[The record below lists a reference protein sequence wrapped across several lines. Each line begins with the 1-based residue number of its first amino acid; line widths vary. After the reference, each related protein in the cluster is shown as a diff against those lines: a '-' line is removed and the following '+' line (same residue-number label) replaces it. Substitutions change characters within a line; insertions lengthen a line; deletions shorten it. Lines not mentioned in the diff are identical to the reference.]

1 MKTMQY
7 FKYLALGVAA
17 LFVAASCQKVDTSGA
32 EKATHV
38 CLYPVLEQL
47 AAEGTGEENLISVV
61 TVLQGVT
68 PSNLGWEVSCDADY
82 VTVKKTEVYSQHKET
97 WSGATHDIIEPGIEL
112 SVAANAGFARSFNL
126 VFNVANG
133 DVVTIPVEQLGS
145 LADAEVST
153 SVEQIEFVA
162 MGGTVNVNYTTNMD
176 EAAFSF
182 TYPEGSA
189 EWLSAKAVE
198 PGVVAVTAQ
207 AWNDTVNGREATMTI
222 TVGSAETS
230 LASLTIPVV
239 QLPLQEQSFIYG
251 TSVDK
256 LPIERSLQMNKV
268 TDGVFSITTFF
279 TEGNQILLNRNSRT
293 LTYPFYAL
301 ENGGK
306 LAVIESGDASAV
318 NGPQVT
324 ANGLMSLTI
333 NYKDLTWE
341 WSRITNEYAMPDE
354 MLSQYKTKAYIAR
367 DGSMKTW
374 MVEHMRWDGG
384 NIHPKLG
391 SGMVKCHHGPKD
403 YCSPQCTVGTGG
415 YGTSAF
421 PTTWD
426 DPNMNPGLETS
437 ESGNGT
443 LETYSEDGRIY
454 TYQEI
459 LGYEAR
465 FGIGYARY
473 EEGPWK
479 VGEKYTDARGITYTI
494 KEAPVAAQVNQYTG
508 NNEQDE
514 AAYPMLKVQAQGIC
528 PYGWHVAN
536 AADWLDLFYAMAQAS
551 KSGTHAYPVDESK
564 CTYKQMVD
572 GGVPN
577 IACWLRNTKDW
588 GTMKLYVDE
597 GADEFGFNYFPLG
610 WRYMTQGFMWWTVR
624 MQSWVPLPMAGSKP
638 ADYPNAGGARINVI
652 ISGDHSKAT
661 TTALANMDI
670 GQGILGF
677 RCVKNY

>member
-207 AWNDTVNGREATMTI
+207 TWDDTVNGREATMTI

-333 NYKDLTWE
+333 NYNDLTWE

-354 MLSQYKTKAYIAR
+354 MVSQYKTKAYIAR

-391 SGMVKCHHGPKD
+391 SGMRKKAAG
-403 YCSPQCTVGTGG
+403 
-415 YGTSAF
+415 GTSGVDGYDPAVYW
-421 PTTWD
+421 PATWN
-426 DPNMNPGLETS
+426 DPAMNPAFETI
-437 ESGNGT
+437 ESGMGT
-443 LETYSEDGRIY
+443 VETYSDDGRVY
-454 TYQEI
+454 TYQEM

-494 KEAPVAAQVNQYTG
+494 AEAPLKAQIDQYTG

-514 AAYPMLKVQAQGIC
+514 TAYPMLKVQAQGIC

-564 CTYKQMVD
+564 CTYKQMIN

-577 IACWLRNTKDW
+577 INGWLRNTKDW
-588 GTMKLYVDE
+588 GTQYIDE
-597 GADEFGFNYFPLG
+597 GADEFGFNYYPLG
-610 WRYMTQGFMWWTVR
+610 VRYMSQGFQWWGMR

-638 ADYPNAGGARINVI
+638 ADYPNAGGGRINVVI
-652 ISGDHSKAT
+652 KDNKT
-661 TTALANMDI
+661 MTTALANLDI
-670 GQGILGF
+670 GQAVCGF

>member
-207 AWNDTVNGREATMTI
+207 AWDDTVNGREATMTI

-306 LAVIESGDASAV
+306 LAVIESGDASTV

-333 NYKDLTWE
+333 NYNDLTWE

-354 MLSQYKTKAYIAR
+354 MVSQYKTKAYIAR

-391 SGMVKCHHGPKD
+391 SGMRKKAAG
-403 YCSPQCTVGTGG
+403 
-415 YGTSAF
+415 GTSGV
-421 PTTWD
+421 D
-426 DPNMNPGLETS
+426 GYDPNVYWPATWNDPAMNPAFETI
-437 ESGNGT
+437 ESGMGT
-443 LETYSEDGRIY
+443 VETYSDDGRVY
-454 TYQEI
+454 TYQEM

-479 VGEKYTDARGITYTI
+479 VGEKYTDARGVTYTI
-494 KEAPVAAQVNQYTG
+494 AEAPLKAQIDQYTG

-514 AAYPMLKVQAQGIC
+514 TAYPMLKVQAQGIC

-564 CTYKQMVD
+564 CTYKQMIN

-577 IACWLRNTKDW
+577 INGWLRNTKDW
-588 GTMKLYVDE
+588 GTNYVDE
-597 GADEFGFNYFPLG
+597 GADEFGFNYYPLG
-610 WRYMTQGFMWWTVR
+610 VRYMSQGFQWWGMR

-638 ADYPNAGGARINVI
+638 VDYPNAGGGRINVVI
-652 ISGDHSKAT
+652 KDNKT
-661 TTALANMDI
+661 MTTALANLDI
-670 GQGILGF
+670 GQAVCGF

>member
-333 NYKDLTWE
+333 NYNDLTWE

-354 MLSQYKTKAYIAR
+354 MVSQYKTKAYIAR

-391 SGMVKCHHGPKD
+391 SGMRKKAAG
-403 YCSPQCTVGTGG
+403 
-415 YGTSAF
+415 GTSGV
-421 PTTWD
+421 D
-426 DPNMNPGLETS
+426 GYDPNVYWPATWNDPAMNPAFETI
-437 ESGNGT
+437 ESGMGT
-443 LETYSEDGRIY
+443 VETYSDDGRVY
-454 TYQEI
+454 TYQEM

-494 KEAPVAAQVNQYTG
+494 AEAPLKAQIDQYTG

-514 AAYPMLKVQAQGIC
+514 TAYPMLKVQAQGIC

-564 CTYKQMVD
+564 CTYKQMIN

-577 IACWLRNTKDW
+577 INGWLRNTKDW
-588 GTMKLYVDE
+588 GTQYIDE
-597 GADEFGFNYFPLG
+597 GADEFGFNYYPLG
-610 WRYMTQGFMWWTVR
+610 VRYMSQGFQWWGMR

-638 ADYPNAGGARINVI
+638 ADYPNAGGGRINVVI
-652 ISGDHSKAT
+652 KDNKT
-661 TTALANMDI
+661 MTTALANLDI
-670 GQGILGF
+670 GQAVCGF

>member
-207 AWNDTVNGREATMTI
+207 AWDDTVNGREASMTI

-333 NYKDLTWE
+333 NYNDLTWE

-354 MLSQYKTKAYIAR
+354 MVSQYKTKAYIAR

-391 SGMVKCHHGPKD
+391 SGMRKKAAG
-403 YCSPQCTVGTGG
+403 
-415 YGTSAF
+415 GTSGV
-421 PTTWD
+421 D
-426 DPNMNPGLETS
+426 GYDPNVYWPATWNDPAMNPAFETI
-437 ESGNGT
+437 ESGMGT
-443 LETYSEDGRIY
+443 VETYSDDGRVY
-454 TYQEI
+454 TYQEM

-494 KEAPVAAQVNQYTG
+494 AEAPLKAQIDQYTG

-564 CTYKQMVD
+564 CTYKQMIN

-577 IACWLRNTKDW
+577 INGWLRNTKDW
-588 GTMKLYVDE
+588 GTNYIDE
-597 GADEFGFNYFPLG
+597 GADDFGFNYYPLG
-610 WRYMTQGFMWWTVR
+610 VRYMSQGFQWWGMR

-638 ADYPNAGGARINVI
+638 VDYPNAGGGRINVVI
-652 ISGDHSKAT
+652 KDNKNM
-661 TTALANMDI
+661 TTALANLDI
-670 GQGILGF
+670 GQAVCGF

>member
-207 AWNDTVNGREATMTI
+207 AWDDTVNGREATMTI

-333 NYKDLTWE
+333 NYNDLTWE

-354 MLSQYKTKAYIAR
+354 MVSQYKTKAYIAR

-391 SGMVKCHHGPKD
+391 SGMRKKAAG
-403 YCSPQCTVGTGG
+403 
-415 YGTSAF
+415 GTSGV
-421 PTTWD
+421 D
-426 DPNMNPGLETS
+426 GYDPNVYWPATWNDPAMNPAFETI
-437 ESGNGT
+437 ESGMGT
-443 LETYSEDGRIY
+443 VETYSDDGRVY
-454 TYQEI
+454 TYQEM

-494 KEAPVAAQVNQYTG
+494 AEAPLKAQIDQYTG

-514 AAYPMLKVQAQGIC
+514 TAYPMLKVQAQGIC

-564 CTYKQMVD
+564 CTYKQMIN

-577 IACWLRNTKDW
+577 INGWLRNTKDW
-588 GTMKLYVDE
+588 GTQYIDE
-597 GADEFGFNYFPLG
+597 GADEFGFNYYPLG
-610 WRYMTQGFMWWTVR
+610 VRYMSQGFQWWGMR

-638 ADYPNAGGARINVI
+638 ADYPNAGGGRINVVI
-652 ISGDHSKAT
+652 KDNKT
-661 TTALANMDI
+661 MTTALANLDI
-670 GQGILGF
+670 GQAVCGF

>member
-153 SVEQIEFVA
+153 SVEQVEFVA

-207 AWNDTVNGREATMTI
+207 AWDDTVNGREATMTI

-333 NYKDLTWE
+333 NYNDLTWE

-354 MLSQYKTKAYIAR
+354 MVSQYKTKAYIAR

-391 SGMVKCHHGPKD
+391 SGMRKKAAG
-403 YCSPQCTVGTGG
+403 
-415 YGTSAF
+415 GTSGV
-421 PTTWD
+421 D
-426 DPNMNPGLETS
+426 GYDPNVYWPATWNDPAMNPAFETI
-437 ESGNGT
+437 ESGMGT
-443 LETYSEDGRIY
+443 VETYSDDGRVY
-454 TYQEI
+454 TYQEM

-494 KEAPVAAQVNQYTG
+494 AEAPLKAQIDQYTG

-514 AAYPMLKVQAQGIC
+514 TAYPMLKVQAQGIC

-564 CTYKQMVD
+564 CTYKQMIN

-577 IACWLRNTKDW
+577 INGWLRNTKDW
-588 GTMKLYVDE
+588 GTQYIDE
-597 GADEFGFNYFPLG
+597 GADEFGFNYYPLG
-610 WRYMTQGFMWWTVR
+610 VRYMSQGFQWWGMR

-638 ADYPNAGGARINVI
+638 ADYPNAGGGRINVVI
-652 ISGDHSKAT
+652 KDNKT
-661 TTALANMDI
+661 MTAPLANLDI
-670 GQGILGF
+670 GQAVCGF

>member
-153 SVEQIEFVA
+153 SVEQVEFVA

-207 AWNDTVNGREATMTI
+207 AWDDTVNGREATMTI

-333 NYKDLTWE
+333 NYNDLTWE

-354 MLSQYKTKAYIAR
+354 MVSQYKTKAYIAR

-391 SGMVKCHHGPKD
+391 SGMRKKAAG
-403 YCSPQCTVGTGG
+403 
-415 YGTSAF
+415 GTSGV
-421 PTTWD
+421 D
-426 DPNMNPGLETS
+426 GYDPNVYWPATWNDPAMNPAFETI
-437 ESGNGT
+437 ESGMGT
-443 LETYSEDGRIY
+443 VETYSDDGRVY
-454 TYQEI
+454 TYQEM

-494 KEAPVAAQVNQYTG
+494 AEAPLKAQIDQYTG

-514 AAYPMLKVQAQGIC
+514 TAYPMLKVQAQGIC

-564 CTYKQMVD
+564 CTYKQMIN

-577 IACWLRNTKDW
+577 INGWLRNTKDW
-588 GTMKLYVDE
+588 GTQYIDE
-597 GADEFGFNYFPLG
+597 GADEFGFNYYPLG
-610 WRYMTQGFMWWTVR
+610 VRYMSQGFQWWGMR

-638 ADYPNAGGARINVI
+638 ADYPNAGGGRINVVI
-652 ISGDHSKAT
+652 KDNKT
-661 TTALANMDI
+661 MTTALANLDI
-670 GQGILGF
+670 GQAVCGF

>member
-207 AWNDTVNGREATMTI
+207 AWDDTVNGREATMTI

-333 NYKDLTWE
+333 NYNDLTWE

-354 MLSQYKTKAYIAR
+354 MVSQYKTKAYIAR

-391 SGMVKCHHGPKD
+391 SGMRKKAAG
-403 YCSPQCTVGTGG
+403 
-415 YGTSAF
+415 GTSGV
-421 PTTWD
+421 D
-426 DPNMNPGLETS
+426 GYDPNVYWPATWNDPAMNPAFETI
-437 ESGNGT
+437 ESGMGT
-443 LETYSEDGRIY
+443 VETYSDDGRVY
-454 TYQEI
+454 TYQEM

-494 KEAPVAAQVNQYTG
+494 AEAPLKAQIDQYTG

-564 CTYKQMVD
+564 CTYKQMIN

-577 IACWLRNTKDW
+577 INGWLRNTKDW
-588 GTMKLYVDE
+588 GTQYIDE
-597 GADEFGFNYFPLG
+597 GADEFGFNYYPLG
-610 WRYMTQGFMWWTVR
+610 VRYMSQGFQWWGMR

-638 ADYPNAGGARINVI
+638 ADYPNAGGGRINVVI
-652 ISGDHSKAT
+652 KDNKT
-661 TTALANMDI
+661 MTTALANLDI
-670 GQGILGF
+670 GQAVCGF

>member
-207 AWNDTVNGREATMTI
+207 AWDDTVNGREATMTI

-333 NYKDLTWE
+333 NYNDLTWE

-354 MLSQYKTKAYIAR
+354 MVSQYKTKAYIAR

-391 SGMVKCHHGPKD
+391 SGMRKKAAG
-403 YCSPQCTVGTGG
+403 
-415 YGTSAF
+415 GTSGV
-421 PTTWD
+421 D
-426 DPNMNPGLETS
+426 GYDPNVYWPATWNDPAMNPAFETI
-437 ESGNGT
+437 ESGMGT
-443 LETYSEDGRIY
+443 VETYSDDGRVY
-454 TYQEI
+454 TYQEM

-494 KEAPVAAQVNQYTG
+494 KEAPLKAQIDQYTG

-514 AAYPMLKVQAQGIC
+514 TAYPMLKVQAQGIC

-551 KSGTHAYPVDESK
+551 KSGTHAYPVDESQ
-564 CTYKQMVD
+564 CTYKQMIN

-577 IACWLRNTKDW
+577 INGWLRNTKDW
-588 GTMKLYVDE
+588 GTNYVDE
-597 GADEFGFNYFPLG
+597 GADEFGFNYYPLG
-610 WRYMTQGFMWWTVR
+610 VRYMSQGFQWWGMR

-638 ADYPNAGGARINVI
+638 VDYPNAGGGRINVVI
-652 ISGDHSKAT
+652 KDNKT
-661 TTALANMDI
+661 MTTALANLDI
-670 GQGILGF
+670 GQAVCGF

>member
-82 VTVKKTEVYSQHKET
+82 VTVKQTEVYSQHKET
-97 WSGATHDIIEPGIEL
+97 WSGATHDIIEQGIEL

-207 AWNDTVNGREATMTI
+207 AWDDTVNGREATMTI

-333 NYKDLTWE
+333 NYNDLTWE

-354 MLSQYKTKAYIAR
+354 MVSQYKTKAYIAR

-391 SGMVKCHHGPKD
+391 SGMRKKAAG
-403 YCSPQCTVGTGG
+403 
-415 YGTSAF
+415 GTSGV
-421 PTTWD
+421 D
-426 DPNMNPGLETS
+426 GYDPNVYWPATWNDPAMNPAFETI
-437 ESGNGT
+437 ESGMGT
-443 LETYSEDGRIY
+443 VETYSDDGRVY
-454 TYQEI
+454 TYQEM

-494 KEAPVAAQVNQYTG
+494 AEAPLKAQIDQYTG

-514 AAYPMLKVQAQGIC
+514 TAYPMLKVQAQGIC

-564 CTYKQMVD
+564 CTYKQMIN

-577 IACWLRNTKDW
+577 INGWLRNTKDW
-588 GTMKLYVDE
+588 GTNYVDE
-597 GADEFGFNYFPLG
+597 GADEFGFNYYPLG
-610 WRYMTQGFMWWTVR
+610 VRYMSQGFQWWGMR

-638 ADYPNAGGARINVI
+638 TDYPNAGGGRINVVI
-652 ISGDHSKAT
+652 KDNKT
-661 TTALANMDI
+661 MTTALANLDI
-670 GQGILGF
+670 GQAVCGF

>member
-207 AWNDTVNGREATMTI
+207 AWDDTVNGREATMTI

-333 NYKDLTWE
+333 NYNDLTWE

-391 SGMVKCHHGPKD
+391 SGMRKKAAG
-403 YCSPQCTVGTGG
+403 
-415 YGTSAF
+415 GTSGV
-421 PTTWD
+421 D
-426 DPNMNPGLETS
+426 GYDPNVYWPATWNDPAMNPAFETI
-437 ESGNGT
+437 ESGMGT
-443 LETYSEDGRIY
+443 VETYSDDGRVY
-454 TYQEI
+454 TYQEM

-494 KEAPVAAQVNQYTG
+494 AEAPLKAQIDQYTG

-514 AAYPMLKVQAQGIC
+514 TAYPMLKVQAQGIC

-564 CTYKQMVD
+564 CTYKQMIN

-577 IACWLRNTKDW
+577 INGWLRNTKDW
-588 GTMKLYVDE
+588 GTQYIDE
-597 GADEFGFNYFPLG
+597 GADEFGFNYYPLG
-610 WRYMTQGFMWWTVR
+610 VRYMSQGFQWWGMR

-638 ADYPNAGGARINVI
+638 ADYPNAGGGRINVVI
-652 ISGDHSKAT
+652 KDNKT
-661 TTALANMDI
+661 MTTALANLDI
-670 GQGILGF
+670 GQAVCGF

>member
-112 SVAANAGFARSFNL
+112 SVAANVGFARSFNL

-207 AWNDTVNGREATMTI
+207 AWDDTVNGREATMTI

-333 NYKDLTWE
+333 NYNDLTWE

-354 MLSQYKTKAYIAR
+354 MVSQYKTKAYIAR

-391 SGMVKCHHGPKD
+391 SGMRKKAAG
-403 YCSPQCTVGTGG
+403 
-415 YGTSAF
+415 GTSGV
-421 PTTWD
+421 D
-426 DPNMNPGLETS
+426 GYDPNVYWPATWNDPAMNPAFETI
-437 ESGNGT
+437 ESGMGT
-443 LETYSEDGRIY
+443 VETYSDDGRVY
-454 TYQEI
+454 TYQEM

-494 KEAPVAAQVNQYTG
+494 AEAPLKAQIDQYTG

-564 CTYKQMVD
+564 CTYKQMIN

-577 IACWLRNTKDW
+577 INGWLRNTKDW
-588 GTMKLYVDE
+588 GTQYIDE
-597 GADEFGFNYFPLG
+597 GADEFGFNYYPLG
-610 WRYMTQGFMWWTVR
+610 VRYMSQGFQWWGMR

-638 ADYPNAGGARINVI
+638 ADYPNAGGGRINVVI
-652 ISGDHSKAT
+652 KDNKT
-661 TTALANMDI
+661 MTTALANLDI
-670 GQGILGF
+670 GQAVCGF

>member
-47 AAEGTGEENLISVV
+47 AAEGTGEENFISVV

-176 EAAFSF
+176 EAEFSF

-207 AWNDTVNGREATMTI
+207 AWDDTVNGREATMTI

-306 LAVIESGDASAV
+306 LAVIESGHASAV

-333 NYKDLTWE
+333 NYNDLTWE

-354 MLSQYKTKAYIAR
+354 MVSQYKTKAYIAR

-391 SGMVKCHHGPKD
+391 SGMHKKAAG
-403 YCSPQCTVGTGG
+403 
-415 YGTSAF
+415 GTSGV
-421 PTTWD
+421 D
-426 DPNMNPGLETS
+426 GYDPNVYWPATWNDPAMNPAFETI
-437 ESGNGT
+437 ESGMGT
-443 LETYSEDGRIY
+443 VETYSDDGRVY
-454 TYQEI
+454 TYQEM

-479 VGEKYTDARGITYTI
+479 VGEKYTDARGVTYTI
-494 KEAPVAAQVNQYTG
+494 AEAPLKAQIDQYTG

-514 AAYPMLKVQAQGIC
+514 TAYPMLKVQAQGIC

-564 CTYKQMVD
+564 CTYKQMIN

-577 IACWLRNTKDW
+577 INGWLRNTKDW
-588 GTMKLYVDE
+588 GTNYIDE
-597 GADEFGFNYFPLG
+597 GADEFGFNYYPLG
-610 WRYMTQGFMWWTVR
+610 VRYMSQGFQWWGMR

-638 ADYPNAGGARINVI
+638 ADYPNAGGGRINVVI
-652 ISGDHSKAT
+652 KDNKT
-661 TTALANMDI
+661 MTTALANLDI
-670 GQGILGF
+670 GQAVCGF

>member
-153 SVEQIEFVA
+153 SVEQVEFVA

-207 AWNDTVNGREATMTI
+207 AWDDTVNGREATMTI

-333 NYKDLTWE
+333 NYNDLTWE

-354 MLSQYKTKAYIAR
+354 MVSQYKTKAYIAR

-391 SGMVKCHHGPKD
+391 SGMRKKAAG
-403 YCSPQCTVGTGG
+403 
-415 YGTSAF
+415 GTSGV
-421 PTTWD
+421 D
-426 DPNMNPGLETS
+426 GYDPNVYWPATWNDPAMNPAFETI
-437 ESGNGT
+437 ESGMGT
-443 LETYSEDGRIY
+443 VETYSDDGRVY
-454 TYQEI
+454 TYQEM

-494 KEAPVAAQVNQYTG
+494 AEAPLKAQIDQYTG

-514 AAYPMLKVQAQGIC
+514 TAYPMLKVQAQGIC

-564 CTYKQMVD
+564 CTYKQMIN

-577 IACWLRNTKDW
+577 INGWLRNTKDW
-588 GTMKLYVDE
+588 GTKYIDE
-597 GADEFGFNYFPLG
+597 GADEFGFNYYPLG
-610 WRYMTQGFMWWTVR
+610 VRYMSQGFQWWGMR

-638 ADYPNAGGARINVI
+638 KDYPNAGGGRINVVI
-652 ISGDHSKAT
+652 KDNTSM
-661 TTALANMDI
+661 TTALANLDI
-670 GQGILGF
+670 GQAVCGF